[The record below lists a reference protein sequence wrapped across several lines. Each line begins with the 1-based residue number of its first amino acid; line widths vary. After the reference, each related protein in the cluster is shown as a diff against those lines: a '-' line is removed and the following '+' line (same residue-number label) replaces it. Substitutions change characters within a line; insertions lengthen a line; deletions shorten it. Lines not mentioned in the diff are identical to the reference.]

1 MKNSVA
7 LSKMAV
13 QNLETSKVEP
23 ERKLSLYKSMI
34 GDIKFWD
41 RCIDEIQQ
49 LKRAVNN
56 LETQMTNA
64 GTCFFF

>member
-1 MKNSVA
+1 VTQ
-7 LSKMAV
+7 SKMAV
-13 QNLETSKVEP
+13 KNLEVSKAEP
-23 ERKLSLYKSMI
+23 EKKLLLYKNMI

-49 LKRAVNN
+49 LKKAVNN

-64 GTCFFF
+64 GNAILILFK